1 MKQSD
6 LIQLATIKIR
16 QMARR
21 GSNRILHKMVSDLY
35 LLGLQEG
42 MKLMAE
48 QLKDRIKAADTN
60 VELVLEGDT
69 FDNESIDN
77 GDGTSGVGG
86 ESVSDILEGGPG
98 PDADDTNSGERS

>member
-48 QLKDRIKAADTN
+48 QLKDRIKAADTV
-60 VELVLEGDT
+60 VELVTEEVQV
-69 FDNESIDN
+69 DNESISDGDDN
-77 GDGTSGVGG
+77 GGVGG
-86 ESVSDILEGGPG
+86 EPSSSVPNGSPG
-98 PDADDTNSGERS
+98 PDADDVNSGERS

>member
-6 LIQLATIKIR
+6 VIQLATIKIR

-21 GSNRILHKMVSDLY
+21 GSNRILHKMVTDLY

-48 QLKDRIKAADTN
+48 QLKDRIKAADTA
-60 VELVLEGDT
+60 VDLVTEEVQV
-69 FDNESIDN
+69 DNQGTDN
-77 GDGTSGVGG
+77 GDDNSGVGG
-86 ESVSDILEGGPG
+86 
-98 PDADDTNSGERS
+98 

>member
-48 QLKDRIKAADTN
+48 QLKDRIKAADT
-60 VELVLEGDT
+60 VIEPVTEEVTL
-69 FDNESIDN
+69 DNESSSD
-77 GDGTSGVGG
+77 GDGT
-86 ESVSDILEGGPG
+86 
-98 PDADDTNSGERS
+98 R

>member
-1 MKQSD
+1 MKQSY

-48 QLKDRIKAADTN
+48 QLKDRIKPADI
-60 VELVLEGDT
+60 VIELVTEEVQV
-69 FDNESIDN
+69 DNESTSNGDDN
-77 GDGTSGVGG
+77 GRVGG
-86 ESVSDILEGGPG
+86 
-98 PDADDTNSGERS
+98 

>member
-6 LIQLATIKIR
+6 VIQLATIKIR

-48 QLKDRIKAADTN
+48 QLKDRIKAADTA
-60 VELVLEGDT
+60 VDLVTEEVQV
-69 FDNESIDN
+69 DNQGTDN
-77 GDGTSGVGG
+77 GDDNSGVGG
-86 ESVSDILEGGPG
+86 
-98 PDADDTNSGERS
+98 